1 VTRSFDADYNL
12 CVFGKTIMTKFLAV
26 GIHKFTILWLILP
39 AGSRSIQWSGA
50 KTAATGKQYA
60 DEKMGDRIGSGVASV
75 LVILWMLLN
84 SNNMTGPEQ
93 DLDSGPAR
101 SWPQI
106 IRGWIFW
113 IGELTIAVAVIA
125 GAFYLY
131 ATWDNWRLRRA
142 QRK

>member
-1 VTRSFDADYNL
+1 MQMR
-12 CVFGKTIMTKFLAV
+12 K
-26 GIHKFTILWLILP
+26 W
-39 AGSRSIQWSGA
+39 
-50 KTAATGKQYA
+50 AT
-60 DEKMGDRIGSGVASV
+60 RIGSGVASV

-84 SNNMTGPEQ
+84 SGNITGPEH

-106 IRGWIFW
+106 IHGWIFW
-113 IGELTIAVAVIA
+113 IGEVTIAVGLVV

-131 ATWDNWRLRRA
+131 AKWDNWRLRRA